1 MQHFALID
9 EGVPI
14 DRVLAELEAAPHLW
28 DQHPIRTEQPDF
40 FGTHDIWVRFKD
52 YDDFMGDPSSPHFAM
67 WYPAIKE
74 LPALRPII
82 FDMMTE
88 VNATHLGGVLLTKI
102 PANGVIRPH
111 VDRGWHP
118 EFYKMK
124 VYVPLQT
131 NDLCVNNCGGEQV
144 TMKAGEAWWF
154 NNLVPHSVVNAG
166 DTDRITLIVCMS
178 QE

>member
-1 MQHFALID
+1 MQHFQLID
-9 EGVPI
+9 
-14 DRVLAELEAAPHLW
+14 DRMPVKQALAEVLNAPHLW
-28 DQHPIRTEQPDF
+28 DQHPIRTQQPDF
-40 FGTHDIWVRFKD
+40 CTTHDIWIRFRE
-52 YDDFMGDPSSPHFAM
+52 YDEFLEDPNSPHFAQ

-74 LPALRPII
+74 LPSLKPII
-82 FDMMTE
+82 FGLMGE
-88 VNATHLGGVLLTKI
+88 VDATHLGGILVTKV
-102 PANGVIRPH
+102 PAGKVIRPH

-144 TMKAGEAWWF
+144 TMKVGEAWWF